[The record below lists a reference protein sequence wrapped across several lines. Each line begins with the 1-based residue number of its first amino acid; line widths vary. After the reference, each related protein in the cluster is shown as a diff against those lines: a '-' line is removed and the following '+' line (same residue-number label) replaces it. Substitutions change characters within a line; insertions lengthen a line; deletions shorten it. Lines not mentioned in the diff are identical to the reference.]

1 MYETNQTVL
10 YQRSVAT
17 LHSDVVALPPEKPH
31 MHFIKHW
38 VDTGRAPTS
47 SHGDRA
53 MARGELDIRPWRRSN
68 SARRARPSGRGDT
81 GRARPSGHGDARR
94 PCPSGHGNL
103 AMDLSTAC
111 TGSMVAAEA
120 EAAPRVEEAWDGA
133 GAHVRAVRGE
143 GRREE
148 EERRWVRER
157 RGEVKA
163 SLPASAQAPQPARS
177 KRDGENWC
185 SLRAW
190 FRVL

>member
-1 MYETNQTVL
+1 
-10 YQRSVAT
+10 
-17 LHSDVVALPPEKPH
+17 
-31 MHFIKHW
+31 
-38 VDTGRAPTS
+38 
-47 SHGDRA
+47 
-53 MARGELDIRPWRRSN
+53 
-68 SARRARPSGRGDT
+68 
-81 GRARPSGHGDARR
+81 
-94 PCPSGHGNL
+94 
-103 AMDLSTAC
+103 MDLSTAC

-163 SLPASAQAPQPARS
+163 SLPASAQALQPARS
-177 KRDGENWC
+177 KIDGENWC